1 MSWITEYRITIVKIW
16 WKHEKTSLFATLWKG
31 LAYDKV
37 NGTLLTRLQP
47 QMNDIIVSRK
57 VSAERNLEARSQSKN
72 IFLLISFG
80 CFFYF
85 IPMFSLHPPSKK
97 EKMIWSRC
105 ELCAR
110 WMAFWEIFFDNKKQS
125 LWKTKSWTIKKRKQ
139 TTRLDFVGGKAAK
152 CLEIFTLFTQCD
164 PMETDKSEIQCY
176 EGRVVL
182 RFMKF
187 VKFIHQAFFELIHGK
202 LRRDR
207 D

>member
-1 MSWITEYRITIVKIW
+1 MVKA
-16 WKHEKTSLFATLWKG
+16 WKNFFICHTLKRVG
-31 LAYDKV
+31 LRQSQWHVAHAPSTP
-37 NGTLLTRLQP
+37 N
-47 QMNDIIVSRK
+47 
-57 VSAERNLEARSQSKN
+57 ERHHCQQKSISGKESRSQN
-72 IFLLISFG
+72 IIFLLISFG

-97 EKMIWSRC
+97 GKMIWSRC

-176 EGRVVL
+176 KGRVVL
-182 RFMKF
+182 L
-187 VKFIHQAFFELIHGK
+187 VLDASWNS
-202 LRRDR
+202 
-207 D
+207 